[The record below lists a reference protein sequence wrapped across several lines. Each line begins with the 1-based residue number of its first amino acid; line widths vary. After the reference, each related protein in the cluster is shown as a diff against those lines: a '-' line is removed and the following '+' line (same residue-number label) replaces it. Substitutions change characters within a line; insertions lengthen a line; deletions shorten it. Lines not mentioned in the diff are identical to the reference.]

1 MNNVSRRKLI
11 AALSVGGVVTAS
23 KIPATWSRPVID
35 AVALPAHAQTTG
47 AVLSGG
53 GSFVAN
59 EVTPGGEQVAS
70 AAAVARRVLDML
82 VEQSLAAD
90 DGPPIVGVSTEIF
103 GYCQSLGSG
112 SYLVQV
118 LLRVGNPI
126 WLGESSDLKIVDGLV
141 NQALAGDLEI
151 MPDCYAAV
159 LYERTVA
166 VAEVSP
172 GVFRSAVLTEPNPKD
187 SCGVPPGI
195 FPLSP
200 LGMLLEVNDSSA
212 PTAGTLFL
220 GPPDDIGAG
229 DSIALAPGGNPLF
242 ADCLGDECE
251 LVSDS

>member
-1 MNNVSRRKLI
+1 MKTVSRRKLI

-59 EVTPGGEQVAS
+59 DGSPGGEQVAS
-70 AAAVARRVLDML
+70 AVAVARRVLETL

-90 DGPPIVGVSTEIF
+90 DGPPIVGVSTEIL

-112 SYLVQV
+112 TYLVQV
-118 LLRVGNPI
+118 LLRVADPV
-126 WLGESSDLKIVDGLV
+126 WLGESFDLKIVDGLV
-141 NQALAGDLEI
+141 NQALAGDFEFI
-151 MPDCYAAV
+151 PECYAAV
-159 LYERTVA
+159 LYERTVG

-172 GVFRSAVLTEPNPKD
+172 GVFRSAVLTEPDPKD
-187 SCGVPPGI
+187 SCGVPPGL
-195 FPLSP
+195 PLSP

-220 GPPDDIGAG
+220 GPPDDIGEG

-242 ADCLGDECE
+242 ADCLADECE